1 MSQMNH
7 QNFSTI
13 LQSQFNYHTLP
24 VTPFKKTLQCE
35 RKESALKLFKFL
47 FSSSNF
53 FTFHIFYNCLHVS
66 VECFIHE
73 FLSFYLEFSCFILF
87 DVEERY
93 FYFIFTNI
101 QRLRVILNFSLS
113 YRITW
118 PRSFQYFKPIFIE

>member
-1 MSQMNH
+1 MSQINPKKNSP
-7 QNFSTI
+7 QYYILSSTTI
-13 LQSQFNYHTLP
+13 HCRSLP
-24 VTPFKKTLQCE
+24 L
-35 RKESALKLFKFL
+35 RKPCNVRESALKLFKFL

-73 FLSFYLEFSCFILF
+73 FLSFYLKFSCFILF

-101 QRLRVILNFSLS
+101 QRQRVILNFSQS
-113 YRITW
+113 YRFTW
-118 PRSFQYFKPIFIE
+118 PRLRGFQYFKPNIY